1 MEMSVFLLRSLLEAM
16 KKKRALEVSISGL
29 SNLVL
34 QSRGVNSSKVRVI
47 LKSSQDCFCQLLL
60 YFQMY

>member
-34 QSRGVNSSKVRVI
+34 QSRGVNSSKVGVI
-47 LKSSQDCFCQLLL
+47 LKLSQDCFSQLLL

>member
-47 LKSSQDCFCQLLL
+47 LKS
-60 YFQMY
+60 

>member
-34 QSRGVNSSKVRVI
+34 QSRGINSSKVRVI
-47 LKSSQDCFCQLLL
+47 LKSSQDCFSQLLL